1 MVTYLVRRSLL
12 MIPTL
17 LGITLMVFMLL
28 ALAPGGI
35 GASMQAAGGQ
45 GNTTGIAQQ
54 QAYLEDRYGLSDP
67 VIVQYA
73 KWLSS
78 ISPIKFGTRDL
89 RMPGGERVSVPRPIP
104 APSLPQVFPPPA
116 MPSVVFTPS
125 TDESQIAEFKALQ
138 RDAEGARRSYVGSVR
153 LFRDA
158 LADVARA
165 VGEPLVG
172 RLDGKGGAKP
182 NDFADV
188 LIVLDAAQAAA
199 AKAQSENIS
208 ASSGAAPAKVASS
221 KNGEKNLVAP
231 SVAAQHVAQL
241 ALARVKLFDAAQ
253 SMDAKWALAEE
264 TRQRAT
270 IAFMAGP
277 YPKSGFPIIPNLVSL
292 DTSDFGVAFSK
303 NRPVW
308 DLIIEALPVTLLINL
323 IAFPISY
330 LIAVPT
336 GVIAS
341 VRRGSWFDTL
351 TGVLYLSLY
360 SIPTVLAGVFAIG
373 FLANNQ
379 YLGLFPVSGMHDT
392 AADTMAFLPSTN
404 DAGVYKSG
412 WLLDVVWHIALPVL
426 CLTYGSFAI
435 LSKQTRA
442 SMLDN
447 LSADY
452 VRTAKAKGVAR
463 NDVVVRHVFRNS
475 LLPLI
480 TMFVGIFPA
489 MLGGSVVVERI
500 FSVPGM
506 GSLVLDAI
514 SNNDRDL
521 ILADVLMIAAVNVF
535 ALLLADILYA
545 VADPR
550 VSYE

>member
-104 APSLPQVFPPPA
+104 EPSLPQVFPPPA

-125 TDESQIAEFKALQ
+125 TDESQIAEFKGLQ

-165 VGEPLVG
+165 VGEPLIG
-172 RLDGKGGAKP
+172 RLDGKGGAKA
-182 NDFADV
+182 NEFGDV
-188 LIVLDAAQAAA
+188 LTVLDAAQAQSATDAA
-199 AKAQSENIS
+199 AATGASNMADAKNNSDAS
-208 ASSGAAPAKVASS
+208 AAMARV
-221 KNGEKNLVAP
+221 E
-231 SVAAQHVAQL
+231 QL
-241 ALARVKLFDAAQ
+241 ARVRVKLFDAAK
-253 SMDAKWALAEE
+253 SMDTKWALAQE

-277 YPKSGFPIIPNLVSL
+277 YPKSGFPIIPNVISL